1 MELALEQAQRAEIAG
16 EVPVGAVFVSDD
28 KVIATSGNETIG
40 LKDPTAHAEI
50 LVLRQA
56 AQVKGNYR
64 LGGSI
69 YVTLEPCIM
78 CMGALIQ
85 ARIEHL
91 IFGAY
96 DKRAGAAGTIYDFS
110 DASRRFFSSST
121 LNRSSQ
127 SLNLLRKAK
136 KEAASPLVLIL
147 PVVIVMMG
155 FRIPESISLKI

>member
-28 KVIATSGNETIG
+28 QVIATSGNETIG
-40 LKDPTAHAEI
+40 SKDPTAHAEI

-110 DASRRFFSSST
+110 DASHLNHRFEVSGGLLEMKCLTLLQDFFQARR
-121 LNRSSQ
+121 
-127 SLNLLRKAK
+127 
-136 KEAASPLVLIL
+136 
-147 PVVIVMMG
+147 
-155 FRIPESISLKI
+155 